1 MRKPISTKIHA
12 MMDLLT
18 AGMAL
23 TLPRMLN
30 CSEKLR
36 TGMTCMALTK
46 LGYSLMTRH
55 ELGLLKKIPMKTHLI
70 LDTIGG
76 ATMAALPFMVD
87 EEDPEAIT
95 ACVAMGML
103 DVAAAPLTQTHSPIE
118 RQAGVSNG
126 EGSGL
131 FRRAVGKG
139 RSAILS

>member
-1 MRKPISTKIHA
+1 MRKPISTKMHA

-46 LGYSLMTRH
+46 LGYGLMTRH
-55 ELGLLKKIPMKTHLI
+55 ELGFLKKIPMKTHLV

-95 ACVAMGML
+95 CCVAMGML
-103 DVAAAPLTQTHSPIE
+103 DVAAAPLTQTHSRPQLQQGAPFVQRTGVPI
-118 RQAGVSNG
+118 S
-126 EGSGL
+126 
-131 FRRAVGKG
+131 RATRG
-139 RSAILS
+139 RSPILS